1 MLKHVRFQLEEL
13 WHHGH
18 ERFQRHLG
26 GDQHQRLRGHFSRG
40 AWDLVGWICCDIPF
54 VGKVNKKHRWIHGC
68 HGSLLK
74 AQGNVKRLNPRG
86 SKVGLTCT
94 LAMVLAVQMML
105 LAMAT

>member
-54 VGKVNKKHRWIHGC
+54 VGKVNKKHCQSPDGFMNVMGRFY
-68 HGSLLK
+68 
-74 AQGNVKRLNPRG
+74 AQGSRECEAFESNKG
-86 SKVGLTCT
+86 
-94 LAMVLAVQMML
+94 VLKWA
-105 LAMAT
+105 